1 MRSFRA
7 FEDCSLDTVTRPL
20 SGVQTIQMDPLLDA
34 ELVIV
39 DYTYGE
45 VDDRRKMVGLIR
57 SMIRRNAKTRSGDG
71 LFNKHH

>member
-45 VDDRRKMVGLIR
+45 YR
-57 SMIRRNAKTRSGDG
+57 
-71 LFNKHH
+71 